1 MDLAVREQELACI
14 KADGGESPRGESPLE
29 LDRPGVK
36 HPEVKTSGTVSSE
49 LAFYKSGVDDC
60 DYTIALLPDTTY

>member
-1 MDLAVREQELACI
+1 VDLAVREQELACI
-14 KADGGESPRGESPLE
+14 KAARGESPRGESPLE

-49 LAFYKSGVDDC
+49 LVAFYKSGVDDC
-60 DYTIALLPDTTY
+60 DYYSSSA